1 MTLLQH
7 ADPLLTD
14 STIPPTTI
22 IRTERGLSIGGTR
35 TTLYNVLDY
44 LAAGL
49 PVWLIQ
55 ERLNLA
61 DAQMQA
67 ALEYVAAH
75 RSEVETEYQEIV
87 AQAEENRRYWEA
99 RNRERFARIAANPGK
114 PEHAA
119 LRLKLQAWKTQLQGS
134 QS

>member
-1 MTLLQH
+1 MMTTTLEQ
-7 ADPLLTD
+7 
-14 STIPPTTI
+14 STTI

-49 PVWLIQ
+49 PVWLIR
-55 ERLNLA
+55 ERLNLTE
-61 DAQMQA
+61 AQMQA

-75 RSEVETEYQEIV
+75 QSEVETEYQQIV

-134 QS
+134 RP